1 MTVSLGAIDDD
12 LSILYT
18 LEAMAG
24 SRGWTIHTS
33 THWKEALE
41 WVRRK
46 EVDILLVDY
55 HMPEMG
61 GEEVIRRSRE
71 LSRELVILALTVE
84 EDPDLAR
91 DLLLAG
97 ADDFITKP
105 IRLADFTARI
115 ALHARLAE
123 YRRMPGMENHA
134 KGIHQKTLRTVLAAL
149 DGSGEARR
157 SVQDVA
163 EKTGLAYQTAHR
175 YLEYLTST
183 GIAYKEPV
191 YSDGRPGRPKHVYG
205 LSKNHDPS

>member
-18 LEAMAG
+18 LEAMAE
-24 SRGWTIHTS
+24 SRGWSIHTS
-33 THWKEALE
+33 THWEKALE

-61 GEEVIRRSRE
+61 GREVIRRCRE
-71 LSRELVILALTVE
+71 LSREIVILVLTVE
-84 EDPDLAR
+84 EDPDIAR

-115 ALHARLAE
+115 ALHARLAG
-123 YRRMPGMENHA
+123 YRQIPGMENHA
-134 KGIHQKTLRTVLAAL
+134 KGIHQKTLRRILAAL
-149 DGSGEARR
+149 EGSGQEKH

-163 EKTGLAYQTAHR
+163 EKAGLSYQTAHR
-175 YLEYLTST
+175 YLEYLAST
-183 GIAYKEPV
+183 GIACKEPV
-191 YSDGRPGRPKHVYG
+191 YIDGHPGRPKHAYG
-205 LSKNHDPS
+205 LLKNHDLS